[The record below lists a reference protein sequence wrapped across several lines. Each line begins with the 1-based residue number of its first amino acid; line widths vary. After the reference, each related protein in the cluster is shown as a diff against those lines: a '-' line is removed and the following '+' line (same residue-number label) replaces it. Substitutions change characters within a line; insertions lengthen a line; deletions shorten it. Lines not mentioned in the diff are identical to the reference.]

1 MTTQD
6 TYDVAVIGYGPIGMM
21 TSMSLAE
28 QGHRVVV
35 LERYPGLYELS
46 RACIFDDETMR
57 TFMKV
62 GIGETLLP
70 LVHAQ
75 EAYEWHNG
83 AGEVLIEHEFS
94 TVGRSGW
101 SEWYE
106 FYQPELED
114 TLSAKVKENG
124 VEVRMATKVVGYEQ
138 DDEGVTVQLE
148 DGGSVRARYVVA
160 CDGGNS
166 FTRQYLGIEQT
177 DHGFSE
183 PWMVCDFRLK
193 DGVPDG
199 LPMARQVCDPEQ
211 PIAIISM
218 GPKYHRFSFMLDSE
232 AAFETDRDPDKVW
245 ARVAKYLTPEDADL
259 IRVAT
264 YTFRSRISHQWREGR
279 IILAGDAPHQMPP
292 FLGQGMCSGV
302 RDSQNLSFKLDLV
315 LRGIADDSLLD
326 TYQVERQPHVTA
338 VTLKG
343 IELGKVQT
351 MRDPVKAAERDAGLK
366 AKHAAKVAPE
376 KIRFPGLGPGLIRVG
391 DVAAGELSH
400 QGFVTRDGV
409 TELFDTVVGKG
420 HVLVVDGR
428 QADAVSVGSRVPA
441 DADIPVTTAVVGG
454 DQLGDPDGVYAAWFD
469 EHGVAAVLVRPD
481 FYIYG
486 TAADLAAAP
495 QLVEDYFAALRGP
508 YVPEGIPA

>member
-1 MTTQD
+1 MAD
-6 TYDVAVIGYGPIGMM
+6 NSLYDVAVIGYGPIGMM
-21 TSMSLAE
+21 TSLTLAE

-62 GIGETLLP
+62 GIGQTLQP
-70 LVHAQ
+70 LIHAQ
-75 EAYEWHNG
+75 QAYEWHNG
-83 AGEVLIEHEFS
+83 KGEVLIEHEFS

-114 TLSAKVKENG
+114 TLSAKVKDNG
-124 VEVRMATKVVGYEQ
+124 VEVRMGTRVVGYDQ
-138 DDEGVTVQLE
+138 DADGVDVHLE
-148 DGGSVRARYVVA
+148 SGDIVRARYVVA

-166 FTRQYLGIEQT
+166 FTRQYLGIDQT

-218 GPKYHRFSFMLDSE
+218 GPKYHRFSFMLESE
-232 AAFETDRDPDKVW
+232 DAFATDRDPDKVW

-264 YTFRSRISHQWREGR
+264 YTFRSRIAHRWRKGR
-279 IILAGDAPHQMPP
+279 ILLAGDAPHQMPP

-302 RDSQNLSFKLDLV
+302 RDSQNLTFKLDLV
-315 LRGIADDSLLD
+315 LRGIAHDSLLD
-326 TYQVERQPHVTA
+326 TYQVEREPHVTA

-343 IELGKVQT
+343 IELGRVQT
-351 MRDPVKAAERDAGLK
+351 MRDPAKAAVRDADLK

-376 KIRFPGLGPGLIRVG
+376 KIRFPGLGPGLILTG
-391 DVAAGELSH
+391 TTGAGELSR
-400 QGFVTRDGV
+400 QGSVTTNETTG
-409 TELFDTVVGKG
+409 LFDDIAGRG
-420 HVLVVDGR
+420 HILLLDGR
-428 QADAVSVGSRVPA
+428 RGDTTSVTAQLPGDGPVHVQ
-441 DADIPVTTAVVGG
+441 PVTVGG
-454 DQLGDPDGVYAAWFD
+454 DGLGDTDGTYAAWFD
-469 EHGVAAVLVRPD
+469 ELDAAAILVRPD
-481 FYIYG
+481 FYNYG
-486 TAADLAAAP
+486 TSTTLEGAP
-495 QLVEDYFAALRGP
+495 QLVEQYHAALRGTP
-508 YVPEGIPA
+508 TTDGTLA